1 MEGKTNFVRRVE
13 GDQLKICSGSGG
25 VLKLVMFWGWRGYFS
40 ACSEKFS
47 RANGV
52 LRVEGLENKI
62 CPEDGGGIEIN
73 MS

>member
-1 MEGKTNFVRRVE
+1 MPAAKNLV
-13 GDQLKICSGSGG
+13 KIP
-25 VLKLVMFWGWRGYFS
+25 L
-40 ACSEKFS
+40 S

-52 LRVEGLENKI
+52 MRVEGLENKI